1 MLLDSLG
8 YKQVANLPGIFRC
21 DFSDADAIPAGEM
34 GYAALAQGLGIV
46 HGGDGLDYA
55 AGRSASRA
63 EAATMLWQY
72 MKR

>member
-1 MLLDSLG
+1 MLLNSLG
-8 YKQVANLPGIFRC
+8 YRQVANLPGIFRC
-21 DFSDADAIPAGEM
+21 DFAAADAIPAAEL

-55 AGRSASRA
+55 AGRTATRA
-63 EAATMLWQY
+63 EGAMMLWQY